1 MKKQSSKYL
10 EISTIIGGKSCQ
22 LDKQLQPAKT
32 SRKPRRQKKTHHC
45 ASSKIR
51 AHRVRQKR
59 RRSRKA
65 QALQGLTRAYLI
77 VSAK

>member
-1 MKKQSSKYL
+1 MSARQTAAARKKHQ
-10 EISTIIGGKSCQ
+10 E
-22 LDKQLQPAKT
+22 
-32 SRKPRRQKKTHHC
+32 SRQRRQKKTHHR

-51 AHRVRQKR
+51 AHRARQKR
-59 RRSRKA
+59 CRSSKT